1 MAEMSRSRL
10 PWTLVAANVLL
21 LALFAYTLFWGYFPV
36 KQHSARLER
45 ELHNLYI
52 READLLTRI
61 QTLER
66 APPTPPSP

>member
-1 MAEMSRSRL
+1 MPRSQL

-45 ELHNLYI
+45 ELHDLYI
-52 READLLTRI
+52 READLVTRI
-61 QTLER
+61 EALQR
-66 APPTPPSP
+66 ATPTP